1 MALKE
6 LIEIKFR
13 LADGSDI
20 GPNKYTPATTVG
32 SLKEKIIAQWPKD
45 SGPKTINDVKLINAG
60 MILENNRTLG
70 ESRLPVAEVAGGVIT
85 MHVVVR
91 PPMNEKAR
99 VHDNHRT
106 AFRQKSLVAR
116 IGYFCITKCQSVELM
131 RLPSPVFNFLD
142 VCCCRFLLIQ
152 KYKLFGP
159 LVLLVLYAYFACVK
173 THHHLVNLL

>member
-99 VHDNHRT
+99 GKLQAD
-106 AFRQKSLVAR
+106 SLNK
-116 IGYFCITKCQSVELM
+116 GGC
-131 RLPSPVFNFLD
+131 
-142 VCCCRFLLIQ
+142 
-152 KYKLFGP
+152 
-159 LVLLVLYAYFACVK
+159 AC
-173 THHHLVNLL
+173 TIL